1 MYALN
6 NNHYQPQFQM
16 AYTAKTNRITELL
29 LNYQEEL
36 FAIPKDILLQ
46 LSQIKVK

>member
-1 MYALN
+1 
-6 NNHYQPQFQM
+6 M

-29 LNYQEEL
+29 LTNQDEL
-36 FAIPKDILLQ
+36 FAIPKDILIQ